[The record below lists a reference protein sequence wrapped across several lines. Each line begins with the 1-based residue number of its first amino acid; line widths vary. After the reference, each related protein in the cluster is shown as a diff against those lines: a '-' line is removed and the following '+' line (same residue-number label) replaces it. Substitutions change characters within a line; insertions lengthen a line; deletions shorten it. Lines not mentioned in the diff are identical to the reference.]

1 MDISQIIAGLPSN
14 IFIILMVLA
23 GIAIFLVII
32 IFLIKYFM
40 ENAPFAY
47 VNARVR
53 SMESRLLDE
62 HKLNELIESAG
73 MTEFI
78 GLLEDTEYGP
88 YISDASNDAMGI
100 EKALNTHLAHVYQ
113 TLSEISPS
121 KSRKILKLFEKRFD
135 VQNIKTLLRAK
146 YVGLDAEET
155 FKLIIPLGT
164 IPENKLRELCE
175 TKAIEEVVNGLE
187 GTEYSKILSNE
198 LATYEQTGKLIS
210 FELALDK
217 YILENLW
224 KSVGIEGTNEDIF
237 KEFVGAIIDIENL
250 KVILRGKADGL
261 SSENILNYILN
272 VGYELAPWKLKE
284 LAESE
289 SIEGVISSLEGT
301 KYGTIISE
309 NLEEYDKTKSVYV
322 FEKALDKYL
331 AKIGKNL
338 SLRQPFGVG
347 PVIGLITSKEQE
359 IKNLK
364 IIIKGKIEGLPSNQ
378 IRELLTA

>member
-1 MDISQIIAGLPSN
+1 MISGLPSN

-23 GIAIFLVII
+23 GIAIFMVIV
-32 IFLIKYFM
+32 IFLIKYLM

-62 HKLNELIESAG
+62 HKINELIEAAG
-73 MTEFI
+73 MSEFI
-78 GLLEDTEYGP
+78 GFLEDTDYGP
-88 YISDASNDAMGI
+88 YLSEASNDSLGI

-113 TLSEISPS
+113 TLASISPD
-121 KSRKILKLFEKRFD
+121 KAKKILRLFEKKFD

-146 YVGLDAEET
+146 YVGLNAEET

-175 TKAIEEVVNGLE
+175 TKSIEEVLNGLE

-198 LATYEQTGKLIS
+198 LAMYEQTGKLIS

-217 YILENLW
+217 YILEGLW
-224 KSVGIEGTNEDIF
+224 KSVGIEGISEDIF
-237 KEFVGAIIDIENL
+237 KEFVGAMIDIENL
-250 KVILRGKADGL
+250 KVILRAKSDNL
-261 SSENILNYILN
+261 SSDDILNYILN
-272 VGYELAPWKLKE
+272 VGYEIAPWKLKE
-284 LAESE
+284 LAEAE
-289 SIEGVISSLEGT
+289 SIEGVISALEGT
-301 KYGTIISE
+301 RYGSIISE
-309 NLEEYDKTKSVYV
+309 NLEEYEKTGSVYV
-322 FEKALDKYL
+322 FEKALDKHL
-331 AKIGKNL
+331 AEVGKKL

-347 PVIGLITSKEQE
+347 PIIGLITSKEQE

-364 IIIKGKIEGLPSNQ
+364 IIIKGKIEGLSSNQ
-378 IRELLTA
+378 IRELLKA

>member
-1 MDISQIIAGLPSN
+1 MDMGQIIAGLPSN
-14 IFIILMVLA
+14 IFIILLVLA
-23 GIAIFLVII
+23 GIVIFLVVII
-32 IFLIKYFM
+32 YLIKYLM

-73 MTEFI
+73 ITELI
-78 GLLEDTEYGP
+78 GLLEDTDYAP
-88 YISDASNDAMGI
+88 YITDASNDAMGI
-100 EKALNTHLAHVYQ
+100 EKALNTHMAHVYQ
-113 TLSEISPS
+113 TLSEMSPS
-121 KSRKILKLFEKRFD
+121 KSKKILSLFEKKFD
-135 VQNIKTLLRAK
+135 VKNIKTLLRAK
-146 YVGLDAEET
+146 YVGLNAEET
-155 FKLIIPLGT
+155 FKLLIPLGT

-175 TKAIEEVVNGLE
+175 TKTIEELLNGLE

-198 LATYEQTGKLIS
+198 AANYEQTGKLIP

-224 KSVGIEGTNEDIF
+224 KSVGTEGTNEDIF
-237 KEFVGAIIDIENL
+237 KEFIGAIVDIENL

-261 SSENILNYILN
+261 SSEDILNYISN

-289 SIEGVISSLEGT
+289 SIEGIISSLEGT
-301 KYGTIISE
+301 KYGDIISE
-309 NLEEYDKTKSVYV
+309 NLEEYEKTKSVYV
-322 FEKALDKYL
+322 FEKALDKYV
-331 AKIGKNL
+331 AKVGKKL

-347 PVIGLITSKEQE
+347 PIIGLITSKEQE
-359 IKNLK
+359 IK
-364 IIIKGKIEGLPSNQ
+364 I
-378 IRELLTA
+378 

>member
-1 MDISQIIAGLPSN
+1 MISGLPSN

-23 GIAIFLVII
+23 GIAIFMVIV
-32 IFLIKYFM
+32 IFLIKYLM

-62 HKLNELIESAG
+62 HKINELIEAAG
-73 MTEFI
+73 MSEFI
-78 GLLEDTEYGP
+78 GFLEDTDYGQ
-88 YISDASNDAMGI
+88 YLSEVSNDSIGI

-113 TLSEISPS
+113 TLANISPD
-121 KSRKILKLFEKRFD
+121 KARKILKLFEKKFD

-175 TKAIEEVVNGLE
+175 TKSIEEVLNGLE

-198 LATYEQTGKLIS
+198 LAMYEQTGKLIS

-217 YILENLW
+217 YILEGLW
-224 KSVGIEGTNEDIF
+224 KSVGIEGISEDIF
-237 KEFVGAIIDIENL
+237 KEFVGAMIDIENL
-250 KVILRGKADGL
+250 KVILRAKSDNL
-261 SSENILNYILN
+261 SSEDILNYILN
-272 VGYELAPWKLKE
+272 VGYEIAPWKLKE
-284 LAESE
+284 LAEAE
-289 SIEGVISSLEGT
+289 SIEGVISALEGT
-301 KYGTIISE
+301 IYGSIISE
-309 NLEEYDKTKSVYV
+309 NLEEYEKTGSVYV
-322 FEKALDKYL
+322 FEKALDKHL
-331 AKIGKNL
+331 AEVGRKL

-347 PVIGLITSKEQE
+347 PIIGLITSKEQE

-364 IIIKGKIEGLPSNQ
+364 IIIKGKIEGLSSNQ
-378 IRELLTA
+378 IRELLKA

>member
-1 MDISQIIAGLPSN
+1 MDISQMIAGLPSN

-23 GIAIFLVII
+23 GIAIFMVII
-32 IFLIKYFM
+32 IFLIKYLM

-62 HKLNELIESAG
+62 HKLNELIEAAG
-73 MTEFI
+73 MSEFV
-78 GLLEDTEYGP
+78 GFLEDTDYGA
-88 YISDASNDAMGI
+88 YLSDSNKDSIGI
-100 EKALNTHLAHVYQ
+100 EKALNTHLAHVYK
-113 TLSEISPS
+113 TLVNMSPD
-121 KSRKILKLFEKRFD
+121 KARKILKLFEKKFD

-146 YVGLDAEET
+146 YVGLNAEET
-155 FKLIIPLGT
+155 FNLIVPLGT

-175 TKAIEEVVNGLE
+175 ARTVEEVLNGLE
-187 GTEYSKILSNE
+187 STEYSKILSNE
-198 LATYEQTGKLIS
+198 LAMYEQTGRLSS

-217 YILENLW
+217 YLLENLW
-224 KSVGIEGTNEDIF
+224 KSVGIEGTTEDIF
-237 KEFVGAIIDIENL
+237 KEFVGAMIDIENL
-250 KVILRGKADGL
+250 KVILRAKSDNI
-261 SSENILNYILN
+261 SSEDTLNYILN

-289 SIEGVISSLEGT
+289 SIEGIISALEGT
-301 KYGTIISE
+301 KYGSIISE
-309 NLEEYDKTKSVYV
+309 NLEEYEKTGSVYV

-331 AKIGKNL
+331 AEIGKKI

-347 PVIGLITSKEQE
+347 PIIGLITAKEQE

-364 IIIKGKIEGLPSNQ
+364 IIIKGKIEGLSSNQ
-378 IRELLTA
+378 IRELLKA